1 MCIRDRSP
9 AHGRPRGADPVP
21 RSARERFSHG
31 VPSPVRSRRPRPV
44 SYTSAAPA
52 LPQEPPAGARTRV
65 DRLFEEAE
73 QATERYNKAGER
85 ADALRAEIGRSQDES
100 ARRQDRINTMRG
112 VLGAFAG
119 AQYRS
124 GGIDPAV
131 ELMLS
136 EGPDEYLDR
145 ASTLGRLTDRQAREL
160 DELRKEQRRLSQ
172 QRHEASLK
180 LAELDAVRA
189 DVARHR
195 RVVTA
200 KLAAA
205 RRLLNEMP
213 SQERADYERA
223 SRSGGRPGTALPDL
237 PDPSS
242 FGSSSGRAAAAVRAA
257 RTAVGRPYIWGATG
271 PSGFDCSGLMVW
283 SYRQAGVSLPR
294 TSQAQR
300 YAGRQVPLSEARP
313 GDLVTYRSDAS
324 HVGMYVGNGQ
334 VVHAPYPG
342 ARVRYDPVGMMPVSS
357 VTRP

>member
-1 MCIRDRSP
+1 MASHRRPGLGSLDRNTKVTVLT
-9 AHGRPRGADPVP
+9 AAAATAAV
-21 RSARERFSHG
+21 AMTG
-31 VPSPVRSRRPRPV
+31 VPA
-44 SYTSAAPA
+44 SAAPG
-52 LPQEPPAGARTRV
+52 LPHEPGGGARTGISAQV

-73 QATERYNKAGER
+73 QATERFNEAGEKAGR
-85 ADALRAEIGRSQDES
+85 LRAEVNRAQDAV
-100 ARRQDRINTMRG
+100 ARGQERINTMRG
-112 VLGAFAG
+112 ILGTFAG

-131 ELMLS
+131 GLMLA
-136 EGPDEYLDR
+136 ENPDAYLEQAAALDR
-145 ASTLGRLTDRQAREL
+145 LTGRQARQL
-160 DELRKEQRRLSQ
+160 DELREEQRELGQERQ
-172 QRHEASLK
+172 EASRK
-180 LAELDAVRA
+180 LAELDALRS
-189 DVARHR
+189 DVARHKR
-195 RVVTA
+195 SVTA

-205 RRLLNEMP
+205 RRLLNAMP
-213 SQERADYERA
+213 SEERADYERA
-223 SRSGGRPGTALPDL
+223 SRSGGRPEGLPDL
-237 PDPSS
+237 PSLGP
-242 FGSSSGRAAAAVRAA
+242 SSGRAATAVMAA
-257 RTAVGRPYIWGATG
+257 RAAVGRPYVWGSTG

-300 YAGRQVPLSEARP
+300 HAGRQVPLSQARP

>member
-1 MCIRDRSP
+1 M
-9 AHGRPRGADPVP
+9 A
-21 RSARERFSHG
+21 SH
-31 VPSPVRSRRPRPV
+31 RRPGLSALDRNTKV
-44 SYTSAAPA
+44 SVLTAAAAGAVVAMTAASASAAPG
-52 LPQEPPAGARTRV
+52 LPHEPVGGGKTGARAQV
-65 DRLFEEAE
+65 DRLLEEAE
-73 QATERYNKAGER
+73 QATEEFNEAGEK
-85 ADALRAEIGRSQDES
+85 ADKLRAEVNRTQDAV
-100 ARRQDRINTMRG
+100 ARGQDRINTMRG
-112 VLGAFAG
+112 ILGAFAG

-136 EGPDEYLDR
+136 ENPDDYLEKATALDR
-145 ASTLGRLTDRQAREL
+145 LTGVQARRL
-160 DELRKEQRRLSQ
+160 DELRSEQRRLGR
-172 QRHEASLK
+172 QREEASRK
-180 LAELDAVRA
+180 LAELDVVRA
-189 DVARHR
+189 DVARQK

-205 RRLLNEMP
+205 RRLLNAMP
-213 SQERADYERA
+213 TQERADFEHA
-223 SRSGGRPGTALPDL
+223 SRSGGRPEALPDL
-237 PDPSS
+237 PSLGP
-242 FGSSSGRAAAAVRAA
+242 SSGRAATAVMAA
-257 RTAVGRPYIWGATG
+257 RSAVGRPYVWGSTG

-300 YAGRQVPLSEARP
+300 YAGRRVPLSQAQP

>member
-1 MCIRDRSP
+1 MASHRRPGLGSLDRNTKVTVLT
-9 AHGRPRGADPVP
+9 AAAATAAV
-21 RSARERFSHG
+21 AMTG
-31 VPSPVRSRRPRPV
+31 VPA
-44 SYTSAAPA
+44 SAAPG
-52 LPQEPPAGARTRV
+52 LPHEPGGGARTGISAQV

-73 QATERYNKAGER
+73 QATERFNEAGEK
-85 ADALRAEIGRSQDES
+85 ADRLRAEVNRAQDAV
-100 ARRQDRINTMRG
+100 ARGQERINTMRG
-112 VLGAFAG
+112 ILGTFAG

-131 ELMLS
+131 GLMLA
-136 EGPDEYLDR
+136 ENPDAYLEQAAALDR
-145 ASTLGRLTDRQAREL
+145 LTGRQARQL
-160 DELRKEQRRLSQ
+160 DELREEQRELGQERQ
-172 QRHEASLK
+172 EASRK
-180 LAELDAVRA
+180 LAELDALRS
-189 DVARHR
+189 DVARHKR
-195 RVVTA
+195 SVTA

-205 RRLLNEMP
+205 RRLLNAMP
-213 SQERADYERA
+213 SEERADYERA
-223 SRSGGRPGTALPDL
+223 SRSGGRPEGLPDL
-237 PDPSS
+237 PSLGP
-242 FGSSSGRAAAAVRAA
+242 SSGRAATAVMAA
-257 RTAVGRPYIWGATG
+257 RAAVGRPYVWGSTG

-300 YAGRQVPLSEARP
+300 HAGRQVPLSQARP

>member
-1 MCIRDRSP
+1 MASHRRTGLGGPDRNIKVTVL
-9 AHGRPRGADPVP
+9 AVAAATAVAALTGA
-21 RSARERFSHG
+21 SA
-31 VPSPVRSRRPRPV
+31 
-44 SYTSAAPA
+44 SAAPT
-52 LPQEPPAGARTRV
+52 LTQEPPAGSRAQV

-73 QATERYNKAGER
+73 LATERYNRAGER
-85 ADALRAEIGRSQDES
+85 ADKLRAEVDRAQDAL
-100 ARRQDRINTMRG
+100 ARGQDRINTMRG
-112 VLGAFAG
+112 LLGAFAG

-136 EGPDEYLDR
+136 EDPDEYLDK
-145 ASTLGRLTDRQAREL
+145 ASTLDRLTGSQARRL
-160 DELRKEQRRLSQ
+160 DELRKEQRRLARH
-172 QRHEASLK
+172 RHEASQK

-189 DVARHR
+189 DVARQKR
-195 RVVTA
+195 AVTA

-205 RRLLNEMP
+205 RRILNAMP

-223 SRSGGRPGTALPDL
+223 SRSGGRPEGLPA
-237 PDPSS
+237 PSS
-242 FGSSSGRAAAAVRAA
+242 LGSSSARAATAVMAA
-257 RTAVGRPYIWGATG
+257 RAAVGRPYVWGSTG
-271 PSGFDCSGLMVW
+271 PAGFDCSGLMVW

-300 YAGRQVPLSEARP
+300 YAGRQVPLSQARP

>member
-1 MCIRDRSP
+1 MASHRRPGFTSLDRNTKVTVLT
-9 AHGRPRGADPVP
+9 AA
-21 RSARERFSHG
+21 AATAAAALAG
-31 VPSPVRSRRPRPV
+31 VPA
-44 SYTSAAPA
+44 SAAPA
-52 LPQEPPAGARTRV
+52 LPQEPAGGTRAQV

-73 QATERYNKAGER
+73 QATERYNKAGEK
-85 ADALRAEIGRSQDES
+85 ADKLRTEIDHAQDEL
-100 ARRQDRINTMRG
+100 ARGQDRINTMRG
-112 VLGAFAG
+112 VLGTFAG

-136 EGPDEYLDR
+136 EDPDEYLDK
-145 ASTLGRLTDRQAREL
+145 ASTLDRLTGRQARQL
-160 DELRKEQRRLSQ
+160 DELRKEQRRLAQ

-189 DVARHR
+189 DVARQKR
-195 RVVTA
+195 AVTA

-205 RRLLNEMP
+205 RQLLNSLP
-213 SQERADYERA
+213 SAERADFERA
-223 SRSGGRPGTALPDL
+223 SRSGGRPEGL

-242 FGSSSGRAAAAVRAA
+242 LGPSSGRAAAAVRAA
-257 RTAVGRPYIWGATG
+257 RAAVGRPYVWGSTG